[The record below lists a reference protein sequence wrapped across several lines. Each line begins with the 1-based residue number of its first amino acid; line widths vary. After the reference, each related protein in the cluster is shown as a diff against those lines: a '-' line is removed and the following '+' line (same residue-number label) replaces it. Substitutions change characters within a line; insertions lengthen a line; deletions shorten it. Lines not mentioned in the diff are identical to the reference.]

1 MNNKKLTLKLLQQQ
15 LEELKIKTIANKKI
29 NNKLPTAAQR
39 AEVISKKGKNM
50 PKASMSFNP
59 LGILMS
65 LSWIS
70 FILSKFPF
78 LTTLFTKILGI
89 KKASILFTILIYLRK
104 GFIVTNAII
113 GIWLMFKV
121 TGWDQGSFL
130 MSAAAIG
137 HSYMEFFIT
146 FIYKAFNYLYN
157 IFDNKIIPNI
167 GSGQNP
173 YSVYN
178 GWNIRPMKDNNYLSM
193 AENARSWYQ
202 SPTQISNTSSWSDWF
217 PSWKAMFYIGITIVT
232 IATLYSGYVY
242 INNCFDPTT
251 NIDPKGKG
259 IESLSQGT
267 NKSVVGK
274 ISDVLIFNR
283 LRNISDA
290 ASYLSQKYLPYMDK
304 QEITNIQ
311 LNNPHSQKY
320 QQFYPY
326 TSYKPYESLFNRLK
340 MCLFSESAIEYETRM
355 RDMGVCN
362 RTEFVQGSSKDI
374 LTVPLTPMQKGFGI
388 NPNLP
393 PAGFSQRI

>member
-1 MNNKKLTLKLLQQQ
+1 MTFMVSKSL
-15 LEELKIKTIANKKI
+15 
-29 NNKLPTAAQR
+29 
-39 AEVISKKGKNM
+39 KKGRY
-50 PKASMSFNP
+50 
-59 LGILMS
+59 
-65 LSWIS
+65 
-70 FILSKFPF
+70 
-78 LTTLFTKILGI
+78 
-89 KKASILFTILIYLRK
+89 LIYNFNILEKRIHLADRK
-104 GFIVTNAII
+104 GQPANAII

-130 MSAAAIG
+130 MSAAAIAA
-137 HSYMEFFIT
+137 SYMEFFVT

-157 IFDNKIIPNI
+157 IFDNKIVPNI

-173 YSVYN
+173 YSVFN

-304 QEITNIQ
+304 EEITNIQ

-320 QQFYPY
+320 H
-326 TSYKPYESLFNRLK
+326 
-340 MCLFSESAIEYETRM
+340 
-355 RDMGVCN
+355 
-362 RTEFVQGSSKDI
+362 
-374 LTVPLTPMQKGFGI
+374 LTY
-388 NPNLP
+388 
-393 PAGFSQRI
+393 